1 MEEIEL
7 IEKVKQGDMKAFGQ
21 LFERYK
27 LQALRTVCLIT
38 GDACISED
46 IVQEAFVKCYLSI
59 KGLKNPEQFRAWFFR
74 MLTRLAW
81 KSQKKAKRLVPTE
94 TIEEEVDSKTC
105 VPSVESSY
113 LQKEEDQLLQEEIK
127 KLDGKY
133 QLILILYYYNELP
146 IKEIAKIVGCLEGT
160 VKSRLHTARSKLK
173 AALLERVESTK
184 CKDKGCEYY
193 EAYRS
198 I

>member
-7 IEKVKQGDMKAFGQ
+7 IKKVKEGDMNAFGQ
-21 LFERYK
+21 IFERYK
-27 LQALRTVCLIT
+27 LQAIRTVCLIT
-38 GDACISED
+38 GDASISED

-59 KGLKNPEQFRAWFFR
+59 KGLKNPEQFRSWFFR
-74 MLTRLAW
+74 LLTRLAW

-133 QLILILYYYNELP
+133 QLILILYYYNELS
-146 IKEIAKIVGCLEGT
+146 IKEIAKVVGCLEGT
-160 VKSRLHTARSKLK
+160 VKSRLHTARTKLK
-173 AALLERVESTK
+173 IALLERIEGSK
-184 CKDKGCEYY
+184 YEDKECGFH
-193 EAYRS
+193 EAYRG